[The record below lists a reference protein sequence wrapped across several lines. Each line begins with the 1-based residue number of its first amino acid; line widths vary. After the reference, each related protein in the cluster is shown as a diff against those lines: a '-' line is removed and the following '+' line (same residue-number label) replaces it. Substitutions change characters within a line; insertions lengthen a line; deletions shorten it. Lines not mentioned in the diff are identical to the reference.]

1 MPTYTFV
8 PNSGSSEAHTGAIP
22 RVLSIAGTDPTG
34 GAGIQAD
41 IKAITA
47 AGGFAYSV
55 TTALVAQNTT
65 GVQDIHTPP
74 VDFLKTQLHSVA
86 SDVAIDAVKIG
97 MLGTAEITA
106 AVKEFVA
113 GIPCPVVLDPVM
125 IASSGDRLLD
135 SDAEAAV
142 LDLAQHADLLTP
154 NLPELAV
161 LCGSETA
168 ETKEQ
173 AIAQATTLAAQLQA
187 HVLVKGGH
195 FASGP
200 ADNALVSPTGEVTD
214 VPVHRVDTKNTHGT
228 GCSLSSAIATRLAGG
243 HCPADAVRWA
253 SRWLHEAILNA
264 DALGIGQ
271 GHGPVDHSHTARRM
285 VRQASP
291 STWAPS
297 TSAPTAPIL
306 PPAGPY
312 TQQLWEH
319 TAGYLTDTLNL
330 PFIQQLGAGT
340 LRKEDFLFYLHQDSL
355 YLGKYA
361 IALTQLGGQWAADAH
376 DAIAAEQ
383 GMQDSWLK
391 GRQPATMSRV
401 TQGYT
406 DFLLASV
413 FSRESAVGQA
423 AVLPCYWLYYEV
435 GAHLEAANH
444 AAHPYH
450 DWLATYGGEEFKAS
464 VTGAIARVEEAIA
477 ASPELFEDAL
487 HAFDLA
493 SRFEVEF
500 FAQADTAWVVER

>member
-1 MPTYTFV
+1 MHTYTFV
-8 PNSGSSEAHTGAIP
+8 PNSGQNSGSIP

-41 IKAITA
+41 IKSITA

-65 GVQDIHTPP
+65 GVQEIHTPP
-74 VDFLKTQLHSVA
+74 VDFLKAQLHSVA
-86 SDVAIDAVKIG
+86 DDVAIDAVKIG
-97 MLGTAEITA
+97 MLGTTEITQAVAEFIA
-106 AVKEFVA
+106 A
-113 GIPCPVVLDPVM
+113 IPCPVVLDPVM
-125 IASSGDRLLD
+125 VASSGDRLLD
-135 SDAEAAV
+135 AHAEAAV
-142 LDLAQHADLLTP
+142 LDLAKHADLLTP

-161 LCGSETA
+161 LVGA
-168 ETKEQ
+168 EPATTKKDG
-173 AIAQATTLAAQLQA
+173 IAQATKLARQLNA
-187 HVLVKGGH
+187 HVLMKGGH
-195 FASGP
+195 FTGEA
-200 ADNALVSPTGEVTD
+200 ADNALVSPDGTVTD
-214 VPVHRVDTKNTHGT
+214 VPVYRVDTENTHGT
-228 GCSLSSAIATRLAGG
+228 GCSLSSAIATRLAAG
-243 HCPADAVRWA
+243 HTPADAVRWA
-253 SRWLHEAILNA
+253 SRWLHEAILHA
-264 DALGIGQ
+264 DDLRIGS

-297 TSAPTAPIL
+297 TSAPTEPIL
-306 PPAGPY
+306 PAAGPY
-312 TQQLWEH
+312 TQQLWER

-340 LRKEDFLFYLHQDSL
+340 LRTEDFLFYLHQDSL

-361 IALTQLGGQWAADAH
+361 IALTQLGGQWAQDAAG
-376 DAIAAEQ
+376 AIAAEHE
-383 GMQDSWLK
+383 MQATWLK

-413 FSRESAVGQA
+413 FSREAAVGQA

-435 GAHLEAANH
+435 GAHLEAQNH
-444 AAHPYH
+444 PEHPYH
-450 DWLATYGGEEFKAS
+450 NWLATYGGEEFKAS

-500 FAQADTAWVVER
+500 FAQADTAWVVR